1 MLSFDPISPERR
13 PLYVQRIQNLD
24 VILIGRATSSVLVHK
39 ALWRHALVVSGH
51 RNEDIGRE

>member
-13 PLYVQRIQNLD
+13 PLFVQRIQNLD
-24 VILIGRATSSVLVHK
+24 VILIGRSASSVLVHK